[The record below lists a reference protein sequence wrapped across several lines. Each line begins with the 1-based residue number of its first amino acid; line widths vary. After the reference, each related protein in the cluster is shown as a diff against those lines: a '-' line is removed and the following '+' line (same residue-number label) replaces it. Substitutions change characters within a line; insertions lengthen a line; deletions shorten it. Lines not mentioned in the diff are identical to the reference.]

1 MYWID
6 EIYEYRNY
14 CVCMTSWNNFYIVRA
29 VVSSEQ
35 NILTVYFKPE
45 KGDRV
50 TLFKLRNQEPFP
62 SNLHLQ
68 PFEFTN
74 CNHLRIEVYGGS
86 ITISGDVPQAP
97 PMRYENFLP
106 NCPNH
111 EIEVE
116 RDFDTEFIDGNKKI
130 NKPEKFRKNRNRSNI
145 NQNTPIFLEDIKE
158 MHN

>member
-6 EIYEYRNY
+6 EIYEQRNY
-14 CVCMTSWNNFYIVRA
+14 CVCMTSWTKFYIVRA

-35 NILTVYFKPE
+35 NILSVYFKPE

-62 SNLHLQ
+62 SNLYLQ

-97 PMRYENFLP
+97 PMRVENFLS

-116 RDFDTEFIDGNKKI
+116 RNFETEFIDRDKYKQAG
-130 NKPEKFRKNRNRSNI
+130 KFQRKKNRSSI
-145 NQNTPIFLEDIKE
+145 NQNTPIFLEDFKE
-158 MHN
+158 ESN